1 MKNVIQK
8 TQTPRRARTRARIL
22 AGAEP
27 LLREH
32 GLRKVTVDDLCAA
45 AGVSR
50 RTFYQHFESREA
62 LASEVIGI
70 IVKEISGPIIEN
82 LESPRPAA
90 ELIPK
95 HFRLIAELTVPRVS
109 ARFFADV
116 DAELPDAS
124 RLIADTR
131 RRIIDG
137 LVAVIHRGQREGSI
151 QPGLKPEALGK
162 IINAILDSIFS
173 PAFALANDLSMAQI
187 NENLSALFLSGLLV
201 AESAPAADRR
211 RTRSQR

>member
-1 MKNVIQK
+1 MEDVMPDP
-8 TQTPRRARTRARIL
+8 QTPRRARTRARIL

-32 GLRKVTVDDLCAA
+32 GLRKVTVEDLCAA

-50 RTFYQHFESREA
+50 RTFYQHFEGREE

-70 IVKEISGPIIEN
+70 IVKDITGPLIEN
-82 LESPRPAA
+82 LQSRRPAA

-95 HFRLIAELTVPRVS
+95 HFQLVAKLAYSRVS

-116 DAELPDAS
+116 DAELPEAS
-124 RLIADTR
+124 RLIAEAR
-131 RRIIDG
+131 GRVIDG

-151 QPGLKPEALGK
+151 EPGFKPESIGK
-162 IINAILDSIFS
+162 ILNAILEDSLS
-173 PAFALANDLSMAQI
+173 AAFALSNDLSLAEI
-187 NENLSALFLSGLLV
+187 CETLSPLFMNGLFV
-201 AESAPAADRR
+201 AKTTPAADRR
-211 RTRSQR
+211 RTRRKR

>member
-1 MKNVIQK
+1 MPN

-70 IVKEISGPIIEN
+70 IVKEVSGLL
-82 LESPRPAA
+82 LESLESRLPAA
-90 ELIPK
+90 ELIPQ
-95 HFRLIAELTVPRVS
+95 HFQLIAELAYPRVS

-116 DAELPDAS
+116 DALLPDAS
-124 RLIADTR
+124 RLIANTR

-137 LVAVIHRGQREGSI
+137 LVALIHRGQREGSI

-162 IINAILDSIFS
+162 IINAIIELVIS
-173 PAFALANDLSMAQI
+173 PAFALTNDLSMAEI
-187 NENLSALFLSGLLV
+187 GETLSALLLRGLLV
-201 AESAPAADRR
+201 SEAAPAADRGR
-211 RTRSQR
+211 VGRKR